1 MIEFSGSVNS
11 SGGNSQGHYI
21 CDVKDKES
29 SNWFRT
35 NDNRSP
41 VPMERKNISDL
52 PYVVLYKRMVQ

>member
-29 SNWFRT
+29 NKWFRT

-41 VPMERKNISDL
+41 VYIEEKNISNL
-52 PYVVLYKRMVQ
+52 PYVVLYKRMLQ